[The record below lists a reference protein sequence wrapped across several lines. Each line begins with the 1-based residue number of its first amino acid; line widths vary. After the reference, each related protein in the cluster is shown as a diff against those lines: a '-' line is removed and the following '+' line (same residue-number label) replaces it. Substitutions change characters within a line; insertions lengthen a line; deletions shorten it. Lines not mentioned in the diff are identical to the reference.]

1 MGGYARYPA
10 KLLGRR
16 LRAALVLSGAQVA
29 AEDAFFGDDLLMQID
44 DGLALTTSFE
54 LSFIYALRETLTVN
68 TTVTGVATFFATL
81 RDTLDLDDS
90 IVLILSATVNDSLA
104 ITGAASGSTSVLMA
118 LVDTMLLTDD
128 TLTTLRA
135 LGIIN
140 DTLALLGTNN
150 SVQLGTLN
158 DSVNLAQSITALVSA
173 YEELTATAAFSDSA
187 LSVSRFTAVISDD
200 FNLDDTVNPLA
211 TLLARINDTM
221 GLAISFVFDDV
232 PYVGLVMNAE
242 THGFSQY
249 DNYAFNSI
257 AVFGGQLYGANTDGL
272 YLLDGED
279 DDGDEIA
286 WRIRTGLDKFNSS
299 LMKGLDSAYL
309 GYTATG
315 RVALKCI
322 VVNHAG
328 DKIVHWYE
336 LTGLDKEAS
345 SPGKIQ
351 IGRGLKSV
359 YWGFELTNVDAGDI
373 ALDVLELHP
382 LKLDRRLR

>member
-1 MGGYARYPA
+1 
-10 KLLGRR
+10 
-16 LRAALVLSGAQVA
+16 
-29 AEDAFFGDDLLMQID
+29 
-44 DGLALTTSFE
+44 
-54 LSFIYALRETLTVN
+54 
-68 TTVTGVATFFATL
+68 
-81 RDTLDLDDS
+81 
-90 IVLILSATVNDSLA
+90 
-104 ITGAASGSTSVLMA
+104 
-118 LVDTMLLTDD
+118 
-128 TLTTLRA
+128 
-135 LGIIN
+135 
-140 DTLALLGTNN
+140 
-150 SVQLGTLN
+150 
-158 DSVNLAQSITALVSA
+158 
-173 YEELTATAAFSDSA
+173 
-187 LSVSRFTAVISDD
+187 
-200 FNLDDTVNPLA
+200 
-211 TLLARINDTM
+211 
-221 GLAISFVFDDV
+221 
-232 PYVGLVMNAE
+232 MNAE